1 MEHFSRCTSSALA
14 QFFSSSFTR
23 CSEPSIYFAPLSRIH
38 LPHSSARASLEPA
51 TSRVQLSSRVMRRS
65 IQINLDTGE
74 IEGARADYNCGR
86 GGKRIV
92 PRVFRADHYKIRA
105 KNNRAPRAGKF
116 SPGENSLHSP
126 RVDGEKTGLF
136 LYLCFHFVLGCIFL
150 FSLSLS
156 LSLSTALL
164 AFLQAIFPSFS
175 RALVSFS
182 FRPHAN
188 GYDVVV
194 MHFSILLSPSH
205 SRIPSL

>member
-38 LPHSSARASLEPA
+38 LPHSSARVSLEPA

-74 IEGARADYNCGR
+74 IEGARTDYNCGR

-156 LSLSTALL
+156 PSLQRCSR
-164 AFLQAIFPSFS
+164 FS
-175 RALVSFS
+175 RQFFPHSLGRSF
-182 FRPHAN
+182 
-188 GYDVVV
+188 
-194 MHFSILLSPSH
+194 LSH
-205 SRIPSL
+205 SARTQMATTSL